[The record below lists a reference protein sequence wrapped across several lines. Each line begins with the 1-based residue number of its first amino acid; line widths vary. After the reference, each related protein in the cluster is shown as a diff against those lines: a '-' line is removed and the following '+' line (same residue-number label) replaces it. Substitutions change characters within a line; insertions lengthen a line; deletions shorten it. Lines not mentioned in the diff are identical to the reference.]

1 MSVRSCLKLA
11 APFVIL
17 FLAGCGGPSTSLTG
31 QWANPD
37 YKKKEEID
45 NIFVI
50 GVAPKSEANRQM
62 FESELS
68 SELQSKGVNAIPSL
82 SVMAFSDSVS
92 KEKVEQI
99 CKEKDLDAILIT
111 RLVDTKK
118 EENYVP
124 STTYVTG
131 SPYYGSWYGYYG
143 YGYNYGYSVSTT
155 PGYTY
160 TDTIVILESNLYS
173 VKDGTLVWAGTS
185 QTFNPN
191 SAQDVI
197 DPLTKLIVQSLLQN
211 GIVVPAKK

>member
-82 SVMAFSDSVS
+82 SVMAFSDSVT
-92 KEKVEQI
+92 KNNVEQI

-173 VKDGTLVWAGTS
+173 VKDGTLVWAATS

-197 DPLTKLIVQSLLQN
+197 DPLTKLIVQSLLQD